1 MFNSTDFQPRQIEH
15 TGTFR
20 ELMTAMCVFTIFWG
34 FRKENMESRN
44 GMGAIYMFLGCV
56 LLRDMITGTV
66 LPQELAGT

>member
-1 MFNSTDFQPRQIEH
+1 
-15 TGTFR
+15 
-20 ELMTAMCVFTIFWG
+20 MTAMCVFTIFWG